1 MNGTRARLVPPFS
14 RFFLEKIF
22 SRRRFGAKPLWDKDL
37 SFQIFRLYPLTS
49 HAGACIMHNMEITR
63 ISMYS
68 GIMRSRMLDITEEQL
83 AAYDNG
89 VLIQNAFPNLTDEE
103 REFFMTG
110 ITRNEWIEMFSDEEA

>member
-1 MNGTRARLVPPFS
+1 
-14 RFFLEKIF
+14 
-22 SRRRFGAKPLWDKDL
+22 
-37 SFQIFRLYPLTS
+37 
-49 HAGACIMHNMEITR
+49 MHDMEITR

-89 VLIQNAFPNLTDEE
+89 ALIQNAFPNLTDEE

-110 ITRNEWIEMFSDEEA
+110 ITRNEWIEMFSEEEA